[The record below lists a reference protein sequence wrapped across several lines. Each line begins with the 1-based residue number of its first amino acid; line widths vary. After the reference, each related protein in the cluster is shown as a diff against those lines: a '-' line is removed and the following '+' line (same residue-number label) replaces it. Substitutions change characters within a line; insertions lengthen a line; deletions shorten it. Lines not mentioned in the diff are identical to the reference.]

1 MTDFNMILLEN
12 FIHRRLGMLK
22 LESLVNKQHPKQKGL
37 VYRTNGL
44 YTKANTSN
52 IMIPDKKNMTILFIA
67 SFLECTVT

>member
-1 MTDFNMILLEN
+1 
-12 FIHRRLGMLK
+12 MLK

-44 YTKANTSN
+44 YTKANTSKISED